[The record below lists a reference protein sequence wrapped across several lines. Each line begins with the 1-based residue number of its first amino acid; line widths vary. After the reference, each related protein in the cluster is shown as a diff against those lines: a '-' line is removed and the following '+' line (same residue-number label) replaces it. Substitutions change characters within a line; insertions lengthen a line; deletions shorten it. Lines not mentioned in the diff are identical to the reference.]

1 MNDNK
6 NLEMLSD
13 IEAYNICTNIS
24 SQLISISKDN
34 FRVQDKFNLYKI
46 IKAELEF
53 LSTHYKG
60 TALNDLLENILT
72 QFNKIEKE
80 TLTNL
85 NNYKNTYSDP
95 STPGQDGYC

>member
-1 MNDNK
+1 MNEN
-6 NLEMLSD
+6 NIPILSD
-13 IEAYNICTNIS
+13 IEAYNICVNVS

-46 IKAELEF
+46 IKSELEF
-53 LSTHYKG
+53 LSTHYKC

-72 QFNKIEKE
+72 QFNKVEKE

-85 NNYKNTYSDP
+85 NTYKNLYSDQ
-95 STPGQDGYC
+95 SKPGQDGHC

>member
-1 MNDNK
+1 MNENDIP
-6 NLEMLSD
+6 MLSD

-60 TALNDLLENILT
+60 TALNDLLESILT
-72 QFNKIEKE
+72 QFNKVEKE

-85 NNYKNTYSDP
+85 NTYKSLYSDP
-95 STPGQDGYC
+95 SKPGQDGYC